1 MYSIHL
7 AYETCQETVQMIHKS
22 SSFSLAHIDA
32 LVSLPLLKSQG
43 ITYLCKPF
51 YVMEWQS

>member
-32 LVSLPLLKSQG
+32 LVS
-43 ITYLCKPF
+43 
-51 YVMEWQS
+51 